1 MIPELSTLVLFAGAA
16 VLLLMVPGPVVVF
29 VVARSLDQGRGAGLV
44 SVLGVHL
51 ASVLHVGAAAL
62 GLSALL
68 MSSANAFTVVK
79 LAGAAYLVYLG
90 IRRLADDDRFIDLS
104 ALTRTPVAKLFWQG
118 FIVNLLNPKTA
129 LFFLAF
135 LPQFVDPARGSLAAQ
150 IGFLGFLFIVLGLMS
165 DSAYAMLAGLLRS
178 QFARRPLV
186 LRLER
191 YVSASTY
198 LGLGAL
204 TAWAK
209 RN

>member
-16 VLLLMVPGPVVVF
+16 ALLLMVPGPVVVF

-68 MSSANAFTVVK
+68 MSSANAFTAVK
-79 LAGAAYLVYLG
+79 LTGAAYLVYLG
-90 IRRLADDDRFIDLS
+90 IRRLADGDRLIDLS
-104 ALTRTPVAKLFWQG
+104 ALTRTPMAELFWQG

-150 IGFLGFLFIVLGLMS
+150 IGFLGFLFIVLGLIS

-178 QFARRPLV
+178 QFARRSLA

-191 YVSASTY
+191 YVSASAY

>member
-90 IRRLADDDRFIDLS
+90 IRRLADGDRFIDLS

>member
-68 MSSANAFTVVK
+68 MSSADAFTAVK

-90 IRRLADDDRFIDLS
+90 IRRLADGDRSIDLS
-104 ALTRTPVAKLFWQG
+104 ALTRTPMAKLFWQG

-178 QFARRPLV
+178 QFARRPLA

-191 YVSASTY
+191 YVSAGTY

>member
-90 IRRLADDDRFIDLS
+90 IRRLADGDRFIDLS
-104 ALTRTPVAKLFWQG
+104 ALTRTPMAELFWQG

>member
-90 IRRLADDDRFIDLS
+90 IRRLADGDRLIDLS